1 MSRCYCPPIDES
13 REEEVDEEE
22 HLVEGVC
29 CARPAWY
36 SGLCAEEENAR
47 LVALARAQREA
58 VGDGVARE
66 ANDASRGAARARGAV
81 AGGAAAAGGV
91 GQPAAV
97 RLARWCAARRARAA
111 AGGSARASM
120 RASAAL
126 AAVTGRPAL

>member
-13 REEEVDEEE
+13 REDEVDEEE

-29 CARPAWY
+29 CARPSWY

-97 RLARWCAARRARAA
+97 RLARWCAARRARW
-111 AGGSARASM
+111 R
-120 RASAAL
+120 
-126 AAVTGRPAL
+126 VTPAT